1 MIEFPCLMM
10 IDCINPRSINPYV
23 FWRFFTS
30 IQLLIELSII
40 ISLFTSFWHSIDLSS
55 II

>member
-1 MIEFPCLMM
+1 MIEFPFLMM

-30 IQLLIELSII
+30 IQLLTDLSII
-40 ISLFTSFWHSIDLSS
+40 ICLFTSIWHSMDLSS